1 MAGINKVILIG
12 NMGKDPEVRHLEGG
26 STVASFS
33 LATSETYTDRRT
45 NERITQTE
53 WHNIVAWRKTAEF
66 VEKYLG
72 KGRQVYIEGKLR
84 TRNWTDKEGTTRYTT
99 EIVADIIQPLGSRP
113 NTEGGTSQ
121 ASPKVENTELP
132 KKSIVADDSEVKDD
146 LPF

>member
-1 MAGINKVILIG
+1 MAGINKVILVG

-33 LATSETYTDRRT
+33 LATSETYVDRRT
-45 NERITQTE
+45 NEKITQTE

-72 KGRQVYIEGKLR
+72 KGRQVYVEGKLK
-84 TRNWTDKEGTTRYTT
+84 TRNWTDKEGVTRYTT
-99 EIVADIIQPLGSRP
+99 EVVADTVQPLGSRP
-113 NTEGGTSQ
+113 SGDNDSTAFTVSSNEKADSGSN
-121 ASPKVENTELP
+121 SNE
-132 KKSIVADDSEVKDD
+132 SIIKDD

>member
-1 MAGINKVILIG
+1 MAGINKVILVG

-33 LATSETYTDRRT
+33 LATSDTYTDKRT

-66 VEKYLG
+66 VEKYLS

-113 NTEGGTSQ
+113 QTN
-121 ASPKVENTELP
+121 ENTNTAIPVAENTMLP
-132 KKSIVADDSEVKDD
+132 QKDVVSENSEVKDD

>member
-1 MAGINKVILIG
+1 MAGINKVILVG

-33 LATSETYTDRRT
+33 VATSETFTDRRT

-53 WHNIVAWRKTAEF
+53 WHNVVAWRKTAEF

-72 KGRQVYIEGKLR
+72 KGRQIYVEGKLK
-84 TRNWTDKEGTTRYTT
+84 TRNWTDKEGVTRYTT
-99 EIVADIIQPLGSRP
+99 EIVADVVQPLGARP
-113 NTEGGTSQ
+113 GADGIAKTDS
-121 ASPKVENTELP
+121 VENIEMSP
-132 KKSIVADDSEVKDD
+132 VKDSQKVDDPIKDD